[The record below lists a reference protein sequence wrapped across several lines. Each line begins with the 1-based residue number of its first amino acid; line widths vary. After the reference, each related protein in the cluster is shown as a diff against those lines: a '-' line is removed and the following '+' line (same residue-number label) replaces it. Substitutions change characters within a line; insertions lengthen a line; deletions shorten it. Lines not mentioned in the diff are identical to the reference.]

1 MNDLVKKLEALR
13 IELDEATT
21 PNAYRIGTVRTWKS
35 GRFKKTA
42 TGWVPV
48 SSMMKAVANKP
59 KGAVKPQLVKRASD
73 PRDQMPASDYYKK
86 LDIKQWVKTAEKEKG
101 ATRDLK
107 HAALGKTTSDTKT
120 FIKTPGVVTFVPK
133 GHKEKASG
141 SGGMPHFGGTMPHRY
156 ENGECVYCGAK
167 KPDNEA
173 IEPENTTYG
182 GFRRLA
188 GLVDD
193 RVLEAEEVSAVAKYA
208 DNPVAY
214 NAQLA
219 KLMGQLKRDKSTGV
233 TGVRQGYKGTGSKAH
248 KRQVWAKVPSHER
261 GGPDI
266 WLDSGFVKVGGII
279 DIPKTIPSTM
289 KYGDE
294 SPEAVYKWISDT
306 MKQLKVW
313 QDAKYAQSPAVA
325 PKAEEVELRRELEES
340 GVANMSDE
348 DVVKTARALASKAHK
363 GKLSPKETK
372 DFKMAMQRI
381 KDEGLLGH
389 DDEDD
394 IWKWYGKGGQ

>member
-48 SSMMKAVANKP
+48 SSMMKSVANKP
-59 KGAVKPQLVKRASD
+59 KGAVKPQLVK
-73 PRDQMPASDYYKK
+73 
-86 LDIKQWVKTAEKEKG
+86 
-101 ATRDLK
+101 
-107 HAALGKTTSDTKT
+107 
-120 FIKTPGVVTFVPK
+120 
-133 GHKEKASG
+133 
-141 SGGMPHFGGTMPHRY
+141 SGGKPPARGPTVGGEKFAPGYTKKAAEY
-156 ENGECVYCGAK
+156 EKKTRGESY
-167 KPDNEA
+167 D
-173 IEPENTTYG
+173 

-188 GLVDD
+188 GLSDD
-193 RVLEAEEVSAVAKYA
+193 RTLGEADAATKYA
-208 DNPVAY
+208 DDPVAY

-219 KLMGQLKRDKSTGV
+219 KLMQQLKRDKSLGV
-233 TGVRQGYKGTGSKAH
+233 TGVRQGYKGTGSTAH
-248 KRQVWAKVPSHER
+248 KRQIWAKVPSHER

-306 MKQLKVW
+306 MKQLKAW
-313 QDAKYAQSPAVA
+313 TDAKYAQSPAVA